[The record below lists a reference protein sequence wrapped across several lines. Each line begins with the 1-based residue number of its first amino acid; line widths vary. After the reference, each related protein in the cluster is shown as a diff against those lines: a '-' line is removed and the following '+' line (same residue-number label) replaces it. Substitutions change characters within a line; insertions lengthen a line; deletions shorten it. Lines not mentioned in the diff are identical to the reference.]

1 MMTPRLLCTDLDRT
15 LLPNGDAPE
24 SPLARDLFA
33 RVAARDDLSLA
44 YVTGRDLSLVVEA
57 ITGYSL
63 PRPPF
68 AICDVGTS
76 IYEHDGA
83 EWVLMETWQELL
95 SEDWPVDATV
105 SLHGIDSL
113 TLQEDERQTRFK
125 ISYYAPALDDPASLL
140 SAVRS
145 RLAGGDL
152 NARVVYS
159 VDERSGTGLL
169 DLLPAAAGKL
179 GAIRHLLERAEF
191 AAGSTLFAGDSGND
205 LEVLASEIPGVLVAN
220 ATEVVRREL
229 IRLAAERGLTD
240 RLYLATG
247 QPDGMNG
254 NYAAGIL
261 EGLEY
266 FWPDTASWMK

>member
-24 SPLARDLFA
+24 SPFARELFA
-33 RVAARDDLSLA
+33 RVAAREDLSLA
-44 YVTGRDLSLVVEA
+44 YVTGRNISLVVEA
-57 ITGYSL
+57 IAGYSL
-63 PRPPF
+63 PRPRF

-76 IYEHDGA
+76 IYEYDGA

-125 ISYYAPALDDPASLL
+125 ISYYAPALDEPASLL

-145 RLAGGDL
+145 RLAGADL
-152 NARVVYS
+152 NACVVYS

-169 DLLPAAAGKL
+169 DLLPTAAGKL

-261 EGLEY
+261 EALEH
-266 FWPDTASWMK
+266 FWPNTASWMK